1 MFEIL
6 SYQASDG
13 APLKYGRL
21 YNQNQPDTGKALLFI
36 PGLGG
41 SVKGALNFL
50 ELLLPEF
57 SPIYGPDLRGFG
69 INPIE
74 TPLPKADIILK
85 DLDAF
90 YQQVI
95 APANHTQLA
104 LCGISLGG
112 VLSTLLASQTP
123 ERFSSLTLLAPAFK
137 PHQDSFSAAYVLRN
151 ILGHLFLGSK
161 ARTGLP
167 YGMEVVTGNPDI
179 LNDPQYKDALNLIL
193 TPGFLLSVRDLCN
206 LAMKR
211 ISTLNLPSLMVIPG
225 QDTVCDPAA
234 MRQAYQHIP
243 ASTPKHLLEYAS
255 FYHDVL
261 FEAEHPKMA
270 QDALGWL
277 LSLDSRS
284 TSFSSR

>member
-1 MFEIL
+1 MFELL

-13 APLKYGRL
+13 TPLKYGRL
-21 YNQNQPDTGKALLFI
+21 YNKNRPDTGKALLFI

-50 ELLLPEF
+50 ELLLPEY

-85 DLDAF
+85 DLEAF

-95 APANHTQLA
+95 VPANHPNLA

-112 VLSTLLASQTP
+112 VLSTLLATQHP

-137 PHQDSFSAAYVLRN
+137 PHQNSFSTAYVLRN
-151 ILGHLFLGSK
+151 VIGHLFLGSK
-161 ARTGLP
+161 ARTELP
-167 YGMEVVTGNPDI
+167 YGMEAVTGNPAI
-179 LNDPQYKDALNLIL
+179 LNDPQYSNALKLVL

-206 LAMKR
+206 LAMKN
-211 ISTLNLPSLMVIPG
+211 IATLTLPSLVVVPG
-225 QDTVCDPAA
+225 QDIVCDPEA
-234 MRQAYQHIP
+234 MRQAYQRIP
-243 ASTPKHLLEYAS
+243 TSTPKRLLEYEP

-261 FEAEHPKMA
+261 FEAEHPKLA
-270 QDALGWL
+270 QEALGWL